1 MDKEQI
7 KDLLERYQT
16 KQCTAEERS
25 FVEQWYRK
33 EAMQQEQSSEDI
45 DYEYWKQR
53 IAEKL
58 PIIKPRTI
66 NWPLRIAF
74 TAAAVVI
81 LLGIW
86 TVIFV
91 KTPLSKDYAN
101 DIDPGSN
108 KAVLTLGNGQK
119 IVLTDA
125 KNGELIKESGIE
137 VTKTEDGKVIYKT
150 SNSTAKGSENTYNL
164 ISTPKGGQYQIILPD
179 GTKVWLNAASHLKFP
194 TTFTGLVNRRVELSG
209 EAYFEVS
216 KDKSHPFLVVSNK
229 QTVEVLGTH
238 FNINS
243 YADDPNTKTTLLE
256 GSVSVTSTTPRH
268 LDASPSSGTLTSS
281 RGKRSDERS
290 LAYTTP
296 IDLSSRQD
304 DGKVRNDEQVKQFDG
319 LGEKTIILKPNQQS
333 VINSGTAIKV
343 TQIDPE
349 EAVAWKNGKF
359 TFNKESLESI
369 MKKLA
374 RWYDVEVIF
383 QNKELGEQIF
393 GGTISRY
400 SKISEVLCVLE
411 RTGDVKFKIEGRR
424 VLITN

>member
-1 MDKEQI
+1 MQSKEDKELLIKYRSGKCSEAEKALVERWYLQFNEHEIDIKPERIESLGLQI
-7 KDLLERYQT
+7 LDLLPDSDTR
-16 KQCTAEERS
+16 
-25 FVEQWYRK
+25 
-33 EAMQQEQSSEDI
+33 
-45 DYEYWKQR
+45 
-53 IAEKL
+53 
-58 PIIKPRTI
+58 PIKKI
-66 NWPLRIAF
+66 NWPLRIAL

-91 KTPLSKDYAN
+91 KTPFSKDYAN

-108 KAVLTLGNGQK
+108 KAILTLGNGQK
-119 IVLTDA
+119 IILTDA

-150 SNSTAKGSENTYNL
+150 SNLTAKGSENTYNL

-216 KDKSHPFLVVSNK
+216 KDKLHPFLVVSNK

-238 FNINS
+238 FNINA
-243 YADDPNTKTTLLE
+243 YQDEPTVKTTLLE
-256 GSVSVTSTTPRH
+256 GSVRVSDP
-268 LDASPSSGTLTSS
+268 DAV
-281 RGKRSDERS
+281 
-290 LAYTTP
+290 A
-296 IDLSSRQD
+296 
-304 DGKVRNDEQVKQFDG
+304 
-319 LGEKTIILKPNQQS
+319 ILKPNQQS
-333 VINSGTAIKV
+333 VINSGNTIKV